1 MGLYIGVVELVH
13 NRFANNSFVNFKPL
27 AEIQGQQIEELSQ
40 TDRLRLLPDSPKG
53 NIFLGFDNALDQD
66 VRDILTKNALL
77 IFEFEL
83 DDLEDNFQ
91 AGGIRNQTG
100 YKVSAAEML
109 QSGKLR
115 PLDGLDQVYYAV
127 YAEDIIEG
135 DFRSDSLVFINFY
148 GIYKGCQVLVEQE
161 DGFYAGPFE
170 VDFRSHDSSYYIRPN
185 IENGLLRGYRKS
197 SLKPSTLKSGYR
209 GSQNP
214 EWRLALLKKNS
225 ESGLIDVISDE
236 NLIDALWET
245 VDTGATTDGLVN
257 ISDLRKSIA
266 NGNISAFSDP
276 SLPADVVQARVASAH
291 RLLDAEIQNDEVLGE
306 LAGFVCSLLI
316 RFKDSGSVQAWIQ
329 ALIDQNPDLL
339 NQFQN
344 TRIMNQ
350 RFQVRQEALEALNAQ
365 IKALEGEKNF
375 LEQAVSALNQQRNEI
390 DQAAIEAKKQALL
403 EQEQQY
409 ARLQEKIEELE
420 ALHAG
425 HLTLVQLDQKKQ
437 ALENGIDQQ
446 KERIADLTRQ
456 ENSLRQAV
464 GAQQSAFQQGLDN
477 VQEKMVNLPIDG
489 FVASRMQVAAA
500 QWENTQLV
508 TRHDELVSTVN
519 GLSASRLA
527 PRELVAYLYESVKAF
542 RPEYDKNTIINIA
555 ICMTQSFLT
564 VFSGEPGCGK
574 TSICDIFGK
583 VLGLSSLDHLIGDGN
598 FNGEAVNRYLPVS
611 VERGWTS
618 KRDFIGYYNPLT
630 KSFDKSSRRVFDAL
644 HQLSTEKQRGLSQL
658 PYVILLDE
666 ANLSPMEYYWSDFM
680 NLCDNLSSTSSV
692 NLGEDFIFSIPETLH
707 FVATINNDHT
717 TENLSPRLKDRAW
730 IITLP
735 QYADSALETHESPI
749 PTQLISWADLRNAFI
764 VDASH
769 CAMTQ
774 EVSKCYNDIV
784 KRFREQR
791 ISISPRIDRAIKCY
805 WQVASQYFENDENQI
820 SAEIVALD
828 YAIAQRILPKILG
841 NGEAFESWLR
851 QLQADCRKNNLR
863 MSETIVEDIILRGNQ
878 QMKYYQFFN

>member
-1 MGLYIGVVELVH
+1 M
-13 NRFANNSFVNFKPL
+13 
-27 AEIQGQQIEELSQ
+27 
-40 TDRLRLLPDSPKG
+40 
-53 NIFLGFDNALDQD
+53 
-66 VRDILTKNALL
+66 
-77 IFEFEL
+77 
-83 DDLEDNFQ
+83 
-91 AGGIRNQTG
+91 
-100 YKVSAAEML
+100 
-109 QSGKLR
+109 
-115 PLDGLDQVYYAV
+115 
-127 YAEDIIEG
+127 
-135 DFRSDSLVFINFY
+135 
-148 GIYKGCQVLVEQE
+148 
-161 DGFYAGPFE
+161 
-170 VDFRSHDSSYYIRPN
+170 
-185 IENGLLRGYRKS
+185 
-197 SLKPSTLKSGYR
+197 
-209 GSQNP
+209 
-214 EWRLALLKKNS
+214 
-225 ESGLIDVISDE
+225 
-236 NLIDALWET
+236 
-245 VDTGATTDGLVN
+245 
-257 ISDLRKSIA
+257 
-266 NGNISAFSDP
+266 
-276 SLPADVVQARVASAH
+276 
-291 RLLDAEIQNDEVLGE
+291 
-306 LAGFVCSLLI
+306 
-316 RFKDSGSVQAWIQ
+316 
-329 ALIDQNPDLL
+329 
-339 NQFQN
+339 
-344 TRIMNQ
+344 
-350 RFQVRQEALEALNAQ
+350 
-365 IKALEGEKNF
+365 
-375 LEQAVSALNQQRNEI
+375 
-390 DQAAIEAKKQALL
+390 
-403 EQEQQY
+403 
-409 ARLQEKIEELE
+409 
-420 ALHAG
+420 
-425 HLTLVQLDQKKQ
+425 
-437 ALENGIDQQ
+437 
-446 KERIADLTRQ
+446 
-456 ENSLRQAV
+456 
-464 GAQQSAFQQGLDN
+464 
-477 VQEKMVNLPIDG
+477 
-489 FVASRMQVAAA
+489 
-500 QWENTQLV
+500 
-508 TRHDELVSTVN
+508 
-519 GLSASRLA
+519 
-527 PRELVAYLYESVKAF
+527 
-542 RPEYDKNTIINIA
+542 
-555 ICMTQSFLT
+555 
-564 VFSGEPGCGK
+564 
-574 TSICDIFGK
+574 
-583 VLGLSSLDHLIGDGN
+583 SSLDEKIDTVN
-598 FNGEAVNRYLPVS
+598 FNGEAVNRYLPIS